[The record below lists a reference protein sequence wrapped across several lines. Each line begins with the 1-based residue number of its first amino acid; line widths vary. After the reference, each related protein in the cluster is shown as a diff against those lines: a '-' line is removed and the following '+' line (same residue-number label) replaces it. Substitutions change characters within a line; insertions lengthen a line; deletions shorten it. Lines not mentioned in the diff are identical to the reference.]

1 MTRAIA
7 LLGLAALLAGCGNFL
22 AVDEPPPLPGERM
35 PVLLLEPELQPDP
48 RLAEIRI
55 QLPPPVVNAA
65 WPQSGGVASRSMQHL
80 AAGDDLSLAW
90 QRSIGTGSSR
100 RARILQRPVVAAG
113 KVFAADV
120 SGAIVAL
127 AADDGRELWRYD
139 PADDD
144 YQSSSELGA
153 GLAFENGWLF
163 ATLSGGMVVALN
175 ADTGAEVWRRKINLP
190 LRSAPTVAGTTLLVL
205 SADNQFLAYDAQDG
219 EPLWQ
224 NAGYFETAA
233 MLGGASAAYDGGI
246 AVAPFSSG
254 EVYAIRTDTGQP
266 IWADTIQRP
275 RLAYAMAAINDIQ
288 GDPVIDRDV
297 VYVAG
302 QGGEM
307 VAFDL
312 RRGTRLWEQE
322 MVSVE
327 TPWAV
332 GDYVYVLTS
341 RGEVACLLRQG
352 GRIKWV
358 SPLPR
363 LTDPE
368 DTASAPIVWSGPVL
382 AGDRLLFAGSHG
394 KAVSMSPYT
403 GELLGEIDLPGPVVS
418 APVVADR
425 TVYFLTTGGDIVAY
439 R

>member
-1 MTRAIA
+1 MKRAIV
-7 LLGLAALLAGCGNFL
+7 LMSAALLAGCGNFL
-22 AVDEPPPLPGERM
+22 EVDEPPPLAGERV
-35 PVLLLEPELQPDP
+35 PVLLLESELQADP
-48 RLAEIRI
+48 RLADVQI

-65 WPQSGGVASRSMQHL
+65 WPQSGGVASHSMQHL
-80 AAGDDLSLAW
+80 AAADSPSLAW
-90 QRSIGTGSSR
+90 QQSIGAGSSR
-100 RARILQRPVVAAG
+100 RARILQRPVVADG
-113 KVFAADV
+113 MVFAADA

-127 AADDGRELWRYD
+127 SSGNGGEVWRYD

-175 ADTGAEVWRRKINLP
+175 AETGAEIWRRKVNLP
-190 LRSAPTVAGTTLLVL
+190 LRTAPTVAGTTLLVL
-205 SADNQFLAYDAQDG
+205 SADNQFLAYNAQDG
-219 EPLWQ
+219 QPLWQ

-233 MLGGASAAYDGGI
+233 MLGGASAAYDAGI
-246 AVAPFSSG
+246 AVVPFSSG

-288 GDPVIDRDV
+288 GDPVIDGDIV
-297 VYVAG
+297 FVAG

-312 RRGTRLWEQE
+312 RRGQRLWEQE
-322 MVSVE
+322 LVSVE

-332 GDYVYVLTS
+332 GDYVYVLTA
-341 RGEVACLLRQG
+341 RGEVVCLLRQG
-352 GRIKWV
+352 GQIKWV

-368 DTASAPIVWSGPVL
+368 DSASAPIVWSGPVL
-382 AGDRLLFAGSHG
+382 AGDRLLLAGSNG
-394 KAVSMSPYT
+394 RAVSMSPYT

-418 APVVADR
+418 APVVAEQ
-425 TVYFLTTGGDIVAY
+425 TVYFLTAGGEIVAY